1 MPDIVG
7 STSWPSKFGCVDT
20 DRSKFIRHV
29 DGRNLEVNEVWV
41 LGEYGVNP
49 EVHLTA
55 RVDIVAGVV
64 CKFVTNYLTENW
76 FKTSILCKKSING
89 SFEFLGVPDP
99 LRTNGSYWIDNLLV
113 PIPYWGVGGTVKK

>member
-64 CKFVTNYLTENW
+64 CKFVTNYLTENG
-76 FKTSILCKKSING
+76 FKASIFCKNPLMEVL
-89 SFEFLGVPDP
+89 SFLAFL
-99 LRTNGSYWIDNLLV
+99 IH
-113 PIPYWGVGGTVKK
+113 